1 MAWEVR
7 KSLSPSKSSSGG
19 RVSGGVVRN
28 LEAGLTWADRVRGK
42 TVSVEMGVGGE
53 EEARDE
59 DKLSRDR
66 EKENDSVMC
75 EDRGD
80 ESCRNEPQGGGE
92 GESNLHTGDEEEE
105 SDVSG
110 NGLCLCQAV
119 FGLQGS
125 WNQLLREYNGKSD
138 WGES

>member
-7 KSLSPSKSSSGG
+7 KTLSPSKSSPVTGG

-28 LEAGLTWADRVRGK
+28 LKAGLTWADRVRGK
-42 TVSVEMGVGGE
+42 TVCVEMGVGE
-53 EEARDE
+53 EREE

-66 EKENDSVMC
+66 EEENDSAVC

-105 SDVSG
+105 ADVSG
-110 NGLCLCQAV
+110 NGVCFRQAV

-125 WNQLLREYNGKSD
+125 WNQILREYNGKSD
-138 WGES
+138 